1 MDEKMHQLG
10 SILAPTILRSRVRIP
25 STPSTLFQFYT
36 VELLYQCLLLLERE
50 KDENKQKDSGIDP
63 FFTKNLGLFN
73 KTSCTWVPKSL
84 LEQSTWKTHWNDF
97 LWRWQRRK
105 TINMYRICTKVWKFL
120 YVWKD
125 CFDFWKILRF
135 PTSLQKHIFKS
146 FWNTGGDQQRA
157 ETNDSV
163 WKRIKAY

>member
-84 LEQSTWKTHWNDF
+84 LEQSTWKTYWNDF

-105 TINMYRICTKVWKFL
+105 TINNILPITQLEREWKREREREREGERRDPLKICIKTFTTTYL
-120 YVWKD
+120 
-125 CFDFWKILRF
+125 
-135 PTSLQKHIFKS
+135 PTSHKHAI
-146 FWNTGGDQQRA
+146 GR
-157 ETNDSV
+157 
-163 WKRIKAY
+163 

>member
-73 KTSCTWVPKSL
+73 KTSCTWYLKVSWNRVRGTEYVEDL
-84 LEQSTWKTHWNDF
+84 LK
-97 LWRWQRRK
+97 
-105 TINMYRICTKVWKFL
+105 
-120 YVWKD
+120 
-125 CFDFWKILRF
+125 RF
-135 PTSLQKHIFKS
+135 PLKVATTKNNKQYFTDNSVRARVKEREREREREGERRDPLKICIKTFTTTYLPTSHKHAI
-146 FWNTGGDQQRA
+146 GR
-157 ETNDSV
+157 
-163 WKRIKAY
+163 

>member
-105 TINMYRICTKVWKFL
+105 TINN
-120 YVWKD
+120 
-125 CFDFWKILRF
+125 ILPITQLER
-135 PTSLQKHIFKS
+135 
-146 FWNTGGDQQRA
+146 
-157 ETNDSV
+157 E
-163 WKRIKAY
+163 WKRERERERGREKGSIKNLHKNIYYYLPTYIAQTCHR

>member
-84 LEQSTWKTHWNDF
+84 LEQSTWNRVRGRLTETISFEGGNDEK
-97 LWRWQRRK
+97 Q
-105 TINMYRICTKVWKFL
+105 
-120 YVWKD
+120 
-125 CFDFWKILRF
+125 
-135 PTSLQKHIFKS
+135 
-146 FWNTGGDQQRA
+146 
-157 ETNDSV
+157 
-163 WKRIKAY
+163 